1 MEAEG
6 LGACARAVIR
16 GEDGL
21 QRKTYFTGSLLRISA
36 GICSGKLKEGMFLCF
51 EQLIFVFFMCFEEL
65 ISEISENLMVL
76 GLCASHT
83 TMLMEFSICEYCSE
97 QLHFLKK
104 LMVTTSQQSGSPWCQ
119 AKYYGPM
126 GTECD

>member
-1 MEAEG
+1 MQD
-6 LGACARAVIR
+6 I
-16 GEDGL
+16 
-21 QRKTYFTGSLLRISA
+21 FTGSLLRISA
-36 GICSGKLKEGMFLCF
+36 EICSGKLKEGMFLCF

-76 GLCASHT
+76 GVLFFFIGVGLCASHT
-83 TMLMEFSICEYCSE
+83 TMLMEFAISEYCSE

-104 LMVTTSQQSGSPWCQ
+104 LTVTTQQSGSPWCQ